1 MLNDFTG
8 KLKDGDKKYKGKF
21 DIPNLSEENDTDEID
36 VSEAWYPLL
45 KLRFFTPFQKVVH

>member
-8 KLKDGDKKYKGKF
+8 KFKDGDKKYKGKF

-36 VSEAWYPLL
+36 VSEA
-45 KLRFFTPFQKVVH
+45 